1 MHAQSDRILSQ
12 LTTVREA
19 YPEKKSQKASVV
31 ASRGPPGGGGGRLNV
46 ALARLVDLK
55 AALLAETSAR
65 GPDRSAQ
72 RPPQSIRNLAEGL
85 F

>member
-31 ASRGPPGGGGGRLNV
+31 ASRGPPGGGGRLNV